1 MQEQGYIP
9 EAVQTGSS
17 TVTSA
22 DVNGTRVYSP
32 SGDQLGSI
40 DHLVIDKQS
49 GNIAYA
55 VMAFGG
61 FLGMG
66 SDHHPIPW
74 KKLSYDTE
82 LGGYVTDISQSQLE
96 GAPSRPDDWRDN
108 RDWATKNNGYYGVDP
123 YWMYGARWC

>member
-1 MQEQGYIP
+1 MQEHGYIR
-9 EAVQTGSS
+9 EAGQTGSS

-40 DHLVIDKQS
+40 DHLVIDKHS

-66 SDHHPIPW
+66 ADHHPIPW
-74 KKLSYDTE
+74 KKLRYDTE

-108 RDWATKNNGYYGVDP
+108 RDWATKNYGYYGVNP
-123 YWMYGARWC
+123 YWM